1 MTAGGPLP
9 KTSIRT
15 RINAVKNINISLAV
29 RLLKFI
35 KASLSQV
42 FISD

>member
-9 KTSIRT
+9 KTSVRT
-15 RINAVKNINISLAV
+15 RINAVKNINKLAV
-29 RLLKFI
+29 RLLQFI